1 MGIEP
6 GERVLDWDG
15 SPKGLGQEGPQ
26 VLLPS
31 WWESVPT
38 LASMPV
44 LGKCPGVV
52 KQPLSRHRRELLPGR
67 SHESLLPTVLSCP
80 DFPAVGNSP
89 ALAGRQRALTE

>member
-38 LASMPV
+38 LAAMPV
-44 LGKCPGVV
+44 LGKCPGGG
-52 KQPLSRHRRELLPGR
+52 QAATLSPLERTASWQEP
-67 SHESLLPTVLSCP
+67 
-80 DFPAVGNSP
+80 
-89 ALAGRQRALTE
+89 